1 MNLVQIQYTCIL
13 VRTTQYIKVQVNIS
27 SLQLQGHRAPR
38 RRRQRRD
45 LRLRPRRR
53 QHSAVSRARLLSKY
67 RGLQCAPHA
76 TATAELVAL
85 LLTSAAQ
92 EKKGESP
99 CLTNKPPG
107 NWVTRSKYT
116 CLTIGDHQHTS
127 SFQSSDTYG
136 VSRAFSYFAKKYVV
150 MMAWISQSSSHIEVQ
165 NGVRFKICHAGL
177 TKKDVIFRLIFGWHS
192 LKEAPTRIN
201 LFVTF
206 YSVTLKKTDSLKII
220 WLLAGTILPGSFI
233 QFIQCKL
240 RVTNSIISANN

>member
-92 EKKGESP
+92 EKKGGKSLPDEQTSWK
-99 CLTNKPPG
+99 LGHQVEIHMLNH
-107 NWVTRSKYT
+107 WRSSA
-116 CLTIGDHQHTS
+116 H
-127 SFQSSDTYG
+127 FQLLEFRHLWG
-136 VSRAFSYFAKKYVV
+136 FQGFFIFCK
-150 MMAWISQSSSHIEVQ
+150 E
-165 NGVRFKICHAGL
+165 ICCDDGL
-177 TKKDVIFRLIFGWHS
+177 DIPIKQL
-192 LKEAPTRIN
+192 
-201 LFVTF
+201 
-206 YSVTLKKTDSLKII
+206 Y
-220 WLLAGTILPGSFI
+220 
-233 QFIQCKL
+233 
-240 RVTNSIISANN
+240 